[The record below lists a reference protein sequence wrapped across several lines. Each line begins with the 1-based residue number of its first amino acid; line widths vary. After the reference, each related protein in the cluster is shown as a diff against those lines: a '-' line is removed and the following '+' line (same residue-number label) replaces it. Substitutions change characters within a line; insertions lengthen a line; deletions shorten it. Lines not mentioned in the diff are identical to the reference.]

1 MKHLVT
7 WHMMQSAIV
16 TVSYYDENS
25 KLWLHWERFLLNVS
39 ILCFWRWMLYNP
51 STDKIDCF
59 KLKVSGFKT
68 RQILWNIDYDQVYTE
83 MSRWQCCRCCMWY
96 KLHCYMLLCYNC
108 NSFCHILHNINA
120 VTVFQCHHHIIIRIG
135 YNCKTKLVYNW
146 ISMKTVTVSL
156 WKWVLYHREN
166 ERAIHVSMKLHK
178 ISYLSRKTKL
188 FSYWCLLQQ
197 QKYPYII

>member
-1 MKHLVT
+1 
-7 WHMMQSAIV
+7 
-16 TVSYYDENS
+16 
-25 KLWLHWERFLLNVS
+25 
-39 ILCFWRWMLYNP
+39 MLYNP

-120 VTVFQCHHHIIIRIG
+120 VTVFQCHHHIIIRIA
-135 YNCKTKLVYNW
+135 YNCKTKQDGP
-146 ISMKTVTVSL
+146 SL
-156 WKWVLYHREN
+156 E
-166 ERAIHVSMKLHK
+166 SS
-178 ISYLSRKTKL
+178 SYLNVSFRYLGPWDPWTL
-188 FSYWCLLQQ
+188 EPLDLWTFGPLPTSNTSSYFPIHPLPPTVLLW
-197 QKYPYII
+197 YGLVIGRLGGGRMRLEMDLWPLYWS

>member
-59 KLKVSGFKT
+59 KLNVSKFKT
-68 RQILWNIDYDQVYTE
+68 QQILKCWNIDYDQVYNE
-83 MSRWQCCRCCMWY
+83 MSRWQSCRCWMWY
-96 KLHCYMLLCYNC
+96 KLYCYMLLCYIQLQLFL
-108 NSFCHILHNINA
+108 SDITQYQFCDSISMSPS
-120 VTVFQCHHHIIIRIG
+120 HHHQ
-135 YNCKTKLVYNW
+135 N
-146 ISMKTVTVSL
+146 SL
-156 WKWVLYHREN
+156 Q
-166 ERAIHVSMKLHK
+166 
-178 ISYLSRKTKL
+178 
-188 FSYWCLLQQ
+188 LQN
-197 QKYPYII
+197 